1 MKTKL
6 KECSPA
12 AGGSASAHLGPIR
25 ASGSKVSLAAGW
37 KQLEVKVVNRQRSKQ
52 REKFFSRRS
61 FEVLMF
67 FRLRE
72 RERRRSRKR
81 ERLTDSLI
89 LVGETK
95 EPLKNKNKNLN
106 AEVKNGPA
114 GSRRVRLTV
123 PELQDQE
130 EDPVLMLQRRHSI

>member
-1 MKTKL
+1 M
-6 KECSPA
+6 
-12 AGGSASAHLGPIR
+12 
-25 ASGSKVSLAAGW
+25 
-37 KQLEVKVVNRQRSKQ
+37 KVVNRQRSKQ

-72 RERRRSRKR
+72 RERPRSRKR

-89 LVGETK
+89 LLGERDKRT
-95 EPLKNKNKNLN
+95 LQNKNKNLN
-106 AEVKNGPA
+106 AEVKSGPA

-130 EDPVLMLQRRHSI
+130 EEPVLMIQRRHSI